1 MSKGTALITG
11 ASSGIGAELA
21 KICAADGYN
30 VVLVARSV
38 GKLAELASSLTQQHR
53 ISARALAADLADPTA
68 PQSIFDQT
76 RGETVE
82 ILINN
87 AGFGIRGE
95 YASSDWDVQRDMIH
109 VNLVSVAH
117 LTRLYLP
124 LMVQRRSG
132 RILNVSSIAG
142 FVPGPL
148 MSMYYATKAFVTSFS
163 LAIANEVA
171 GSGVSVTVL
180 CPGPTATEF
189 VAKAGIQESKLF
201 EKSAMSAEEVARG
214 GYDAMM
220 KGRPEV
226 ITGAKNR
233 LMMLGARIAPRTMLA
248 SISRGL
254 NANAK

>member
-38 GKLAELASSLTQQHR
+38 DKLSELAFRLTQQYK
-53 ISARALAADLADPTA
+53 ISARAVAADLAQAAA
-68 PQSIFDQT
+68 PQSIFEQT
-76 RGETVE
+76 RGEIVE

-95 YASSDWDVQRDMIH
+95 YASSDWDVQRDMIQ
-109 VNLVSVAH
+109 VNLVALAH
-117 LTRLYLP
+117 LTSLYLP

-180 CPGPTATEF
+180 CPGPTATKF
-189 VAKAGIQESKLF
+189 VEKAGIQESKLF

-233 LMMLGARIAPRTMLA
+233 LMMLGARIAPRAMLA

-254 NANAK
+254 NSNAK